1 MNLLSFSFSLTD
13 KTLTYLISSIE
24 DVLKQELFAPH
35 ANPQV
40 GVRVARWS
48 ILDCTIRFSLTFIFD
63 LYASIALFNNSV
75 KWACK
80 HNEGTGTFI

>member
-13 KTLTYLISSIE
+13 KTLTYLISSTE
-24 DVLKQELFAPH
+24 DVLKTGLFAPL

-40 GVRVARWS
+40 WVRVAGWS
-48 ILDCTIRFSLTFIFD
+48 ILDCTIRFSLTFILVF
-63 LYASIALFNNSV
+63 YAGIALFNNSV